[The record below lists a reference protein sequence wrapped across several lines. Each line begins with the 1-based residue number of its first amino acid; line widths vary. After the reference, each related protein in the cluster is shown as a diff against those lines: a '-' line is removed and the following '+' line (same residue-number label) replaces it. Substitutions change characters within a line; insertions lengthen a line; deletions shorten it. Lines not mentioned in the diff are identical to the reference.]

1 LGRRKATAAAR
12 DAWICFEDEA
22 GQSLRPPKGRTWG
35 RRGRTP
41 VVKVAYAGSGRVSL
55 AGIVALKP
63 GERPRLIYR
72 TITCHGRKGQKKG
85 FAEHDY
91 ARLLDD
97 AHQQLH
103 APVVLV
109 WDNLN
114 THKSALMRELIAARD
129 WLTVFY
135 LPSYAPEY
143 NPVEGVWAHM
153 KTSLANL
160 AKRTLDQLA
169 TLIKSRLRRIQHRT
183 ALLDGLIAKTGLD
196 LQTPETP
203 AIQPL

>member
-1 LGRRKATAAAR
+1 M
-12 DAWICFEDEA
+12 
-22 GQSLRPPKGRTWG
+22 
-35 RRGRTP
+35 
-41 VVKVAYAGSGRVSL
+41 VKVAYAGSGRVSL

-63 GERPRLIYR
+63 GENPRLIYR
-72 TITCHGRKGQKKG
+72 TITHRGRKGERKG

-103 APVVLV
+103 APIVLV

-114 THKSALMRELIAARD
+114 THKSALMRRLIAARN

-153 KTSLANL
+153 KTSLEPRQTHPRPARRPGQIP
-160 AKRTLDQLA
+160 ATTHSIPPGTHQRT
-169 TLIKSRLRRIQHRT
+169 HRQDRPGSST
-183 ALLDGLIAKTGLD
+183 SSNPRPSTSLGIG
-196 LQTPETP
+196 
-203 AIQPL
+203 

>member
-1 LGRRKATAAAR
+1 
-12 DAWICFEDEA
+12 
-22 GQSLRPPKGRTWG
+22 
-35 RRGRTP
+35 
-41 VVKVAYAGSGRVSL
+41 VVKVAYAGSGRISL

-72 TITCHGRKGQKKG
+72 TITYHGRKGEKKG

-103 APVVLV
+103 APIILV

-114 THKSALMRELIAARD
+114 THKSVLMRELIAARD
-129 WLTVFY
+129 WLTVYY

-169 TLIKSRLRRIQHRT
+169 ALVKNRLRHIQRRT
-183 ALLDGLIAKTGLD
+183 ALLDGLIAKTGLN
-196 LQTPETP
+196 LQPPVTPDV
-203 AIQPL
+203 QPL